1 MAFFRRT
8 NTRRV
13 QPAQRSSQT
22 RPLVRRGAAARN
34 SRVTHAP
41 ETPAQ
46 VSRNTFASMVRQRFF
61 ADYDWGRFRITC
73 VFCFFGLA
81 FLALW
86 FRAWQLQMME
96 GPNLA
101 EKARRQH
108 TTSEMVTGKR
118 GMILDRNGRVMARS
132 VEVFSV
138 YAKPAEI
145 SDYLTVANTLGP
157 LLGLAPQE
165 LFDRLSSTRRHF
177 LWIKRKID
185 DYTAEAIRKAR
196 LPGIGLSK
204 EYERVYPFKH
214 MAGQL
219 LGFVGFDDNGLEG
232 LERSLDKNLGCMPTR
247 QIMQRDAMG
256 RPIEWLVS
264 AGMLNRVYN
273 VSKMEHPLSSFDKLD
288 QFKLFVFD
296 TGLLKHMAG
305 IDNSAILLKSSYQFK
320 GALTENYILQ
330 QLQGQFEIAPRYY
343 SDKNSEI
350 DFVLQNGTDIIPVE
364 VKAGEDKSAPS
375 FKRYV
380 AENHPAAA
388 LRFSKRGY
396 RKDGDIT
403 NLPLYLVCKTRDL
416 L

>member
-256 RPIEWLVS
+256 RRFYRRARKI
-264 AGMLNRVYN
+264 R
-273 VSKMEHPLSSFDKLD
+273 
-288 QFKLFVFD
+288 
-296 TGLLKHMAG
+296 MAM
-305 IDNSAILLKSSYQFK
+305 
-320 GALTENYILQ
+320 T
-330 QLQGQFEIAPRYY
+330 
-343 SDKNSEI
+343 
-350 DFVLQNGTDIIPVE
+350 
-364 VKAGEDKSAPS
+364 
-375 FKRYV
+375 
-380 AENHPAAA
+380 
-388 LRFSKRGY
+388 
-396 RKDGDIT
+396 
-403 NLPLYLVCKTRDL
+403 
-416 L
+416 